1 MNNPLIDDKNP
12 FYCPAIPAATYLK
25 SLRSRTRNLTRPSQ
39 YFQNA
44 SVSFT
49 NVLEK
54 SLLDAATEKSD
65 DYMGTDWILGD
76 YFTSGRGWF
85 SSPLEE
91 LPPYSPT
98 ESAKTQTKA
107 QAPGIGKTKNALL
120 PTAALGA
127 DRCVGLKR
135 KSPFSDFG
143 APPKYARSVQSL
155 HESSFDIELRREQLR
170 YSDVESSPGKN
181 NDTLGTV
188 EHPEA
193 NVINLINKLDV
204 ALPGIRLKERLWQ
217 YRYDTPQALMDFLGD
232 HGTFQ
237 EILPLTA

>member
-25 SLRSRTRNLTRPSQ
+25 SLRSRTRNLARSSQ
-39 YFQNA
+39 YFPSA
-44 SVSFT
+44 SQSFT
-49 NVLEK
+49 NVLEE
-54 SLLDAATEKSD
+54 SLLDATAEKSD
-65 DYMGTDWILGD
+65 DDMGSDWILGD

-85 SSPLEE
+85 SSPLDE

-98 ESAKTQTKA
+98 ESVKTQTRV
-107 QAPGIGKTKNALL
+107 QALGICKDKNSLL
-120 PTAALGA
+120 PTAAIRV
-127 DRCVGLKR
+127 DRRVGLKR

-181 NDTLGTV
+181 NDLLGLV
-188 EHPEA
+188 AHPEA
-193 NVINLINKLDV
+193 NIIHLINRLDV
-204 ALPGIRLKERLWQ
+204 ALPGIRLKDRLWK

-237 EILPLTA
+237 EILFFAP